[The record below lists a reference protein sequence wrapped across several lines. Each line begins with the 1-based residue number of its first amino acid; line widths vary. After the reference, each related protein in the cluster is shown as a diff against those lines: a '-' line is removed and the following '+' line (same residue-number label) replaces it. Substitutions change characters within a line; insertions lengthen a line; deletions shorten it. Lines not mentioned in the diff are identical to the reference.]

1 MARHAELAGSN
12 VEVRASVPTMSATPD
27 AQEPG
32 ELFDALTDPDYR
44 EGVIDLLGLLGCGE
58 FLAFERLVS
67 EGVLAPGLAQRL
79 RISRIAAGELA
90 HCEMLQARIAELGAD
105 PVAVMADFLPALEHY
120 HAATT
125 PADWLEGL
133 VKAYVGDSI
142 AKDFYREIALHLDP
156 ATAQL
161 VTEVC
166 AELGQTD
173 IVLEEVRAAIAADPR
188 LAGRLALWGR
198 RLLGE
203 ALTQAQNIAAERE
216 PLVRLILMDMHGA
229 QSDLPDLAGLTG
241 RLTSAHVARL
251 QALGLSA

>member
-1 MARHAELAGSN
+1 M
-12 VEVRASVPTMSATPD
+12 SVTPD
-27 AQEPG
+27 EQPTDQPEA
-32 ELFDALTDPDYR
+32 ALADPEYR
-44 EGVIDLLGLLGCGE
+44 EGVVELLGLLGCGE

-67 EGVLAPGLAQRL
+67 EAVLAPGLAQRL

-105 PVAVMADFLPALEHY
+105 PVALMAGFLPALEDF

-142 AKDFYREIALHLDP
+142 AKDFYREIAQHLDP
-156 ATAQL
+156 ATAQM

-173 IVLEEVRAAIAADPR
+173 IVLEEVRGAIAADPR
-188 LAGRLALWGR
+188 VAGRLALWGR

-216 PLVRLILMDMHGA
+216 PLVRLVLHGSYNA
-229 QSDLPDLAGLTG
+229 PADLPDLAGLTG